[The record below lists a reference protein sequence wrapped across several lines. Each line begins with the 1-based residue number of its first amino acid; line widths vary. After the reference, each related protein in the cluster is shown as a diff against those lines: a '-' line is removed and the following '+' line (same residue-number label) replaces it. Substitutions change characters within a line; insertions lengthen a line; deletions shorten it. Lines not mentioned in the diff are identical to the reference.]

1 MFSVRAEMLITCKQG
16 LVELSRIW
24 LRFSVCCFD
33 MCSLA
38 SGLTPGV
45 LQFCKM
51 RQNNSC
57 PPNRRNPGM
66 IFLVLGSSLRVM
78 DSDTTDVE
86 NSLNVTNIYLKEKP
100 VPSFL
105 F

>member
-1 MFSVRAEMLITCKQG
+1 MFRVRAEMLITCKQG

-24 LRFSVCCFD
+24 LRFSVRCFD

-66 IFLVLGSSLRVM
+66 IFLVLGSSLRA
-78 DSDTTDVE
+78 SDTTDVE
-86 NSLNVTNIYLKEKP
+86 NSLNVTNIYFKGKP